1 MQTLVK
7 KLKII
12 VKDRMS
18 ALEGTAHSYQHVDR
32 VLKIAT
38 FLAKKEGANM
48 ELVQTGTLLHDI
60 GWTLGQ
66 PHNETGAKLASEIL
80 KEIGYPQEE
89 SEKIVRIILR
99 HCLDFKD
106 KLETLEEKV
115 VWDADKID
123 LLGAVGIARAFH
135 WGGRK
140 PFETVMKYC
149 FEEGIPI
156 YSMLNTATAKM
167 IAMKRHRRTVVF
179 LSALEKEL
187 SLKDLGIS

>member
-1 MQTLVK
+1 MQPSVK

-12 VKDRMS
+12 VNNRMS
-18 ALEGTAHSYQHVDR
+18 VLEGTAHSYQHVDR
-32 VLKIAT
+32 VLRIAT
-38 FLAKKEGANM
+38 FLARKEAANV
-48 ELVQTGTLLHDI
+48 ELVQIGTLLHDI

-66 PHNETGAKLASEIL
+66 PHSETGAKLASEIL

-140 PFETVMKYC
+140 PFETVVKYC

-167 IAMKRHRRTVVF
+167 IAMKRHRRTVAF
-179 LSALEKEL
+179 LSALEEEL